1 MSGAGERP
9 TPSAAASLRAGV
21 PLALAAIKAA
31 GILLRGF
38 AYAAGV
44 YRPHWIDLD
53 GVVNMRDLGGLPTE
67 SGEAVR
73 PRRLL
78 RSDNLQDL
86 TPEAIETLVTRFG
99 VSDVVDLRTHVELAK
114 EGDGPLRA
122 VVHVRHHHHTLYRE
136 DSTESGIPAAERAL
150 PWETDERREAAAA
163 AAVVAAD
170 SAADSVADSVAGA
183 GRPGAD
189 DEHRGSHEQYWSQHY
204 LSYLA
209 TRPDSVVAAL
219 DAIASSEGAAIVHCA
234 AGKDRT
240 GTVVGLALKVVGVPD
255 DLVIA
260 DYAASAERVP
270 AIMARLRA
278 STAYAANLQD
288 KTVAQQSPTT
298 DTMRLLLEA
307 LDERYGG
314 ALGWLSTQGWTKADT
329 ERMRRKLLSD

>member
-1 MSGAGERP
+1 MY
-9 TPSAAASLRAGV
+9 RAQ
-21 PLALAAIKAA
+21 
-31 GILLRGF
+31 
-38 AYAAGV
+38 
-44 YRPHWIDLD
+44 WIELD
-53 GVVNMRDLGGLPTE
+53 GVVNMRDLGGLETE
-67 SGEAVR
+67 TGETVR

-86 TPEAIETLVTRFG
+86 SPEAIETLVTRFG
-99 VSDVVDLRTHVELAK
+99 VTDVVDLRTHVELAK
-114 EGDGPLRA
+114 EGEGPLRT
-122 VVHVRHHHHTLYRE
+122 VVHIRHHHHTLYRE
-136 DSTESGIPAAERAL
+136 DSTEIGIPAAERAL

-163 AAVVAAD
+163 AVAA
-170 SAADSVADSVAGA
+170 AEADRSGA
-183 GRPGAD
+183 EA
-189 DEHRGSHEQYWSQHY
+189 EHRRSHEEFWSEHY

-288 KTVAQQSPTT
+288 KTIAQQSPTT
-298 DTMRLLLEA
+298 DTMRLLLRT
-307 LDERYGG
+307 LDERFGG
-314 ALGWLSTQGWTKADT
+314 ALGWLDTQGWTRADT
-329 ERMRRKLLSD
+329 DRLRRKLLAD

>member
-1 MSGAGERP
+1 M
-9 TPSAAASLRAGV
+9 
-21 PLALAAIKAA
+21 
-31 GILLRGF
+31 
-38 AYAAGV
+38 
-44 YRPHWIDLD
+44 YRPQWIDLD

-67 SGEAVR
+67 SGELVQ

-86 TPEAIETLVTRFG
+86 SPEAIETLVTRFG
-99 VSDVVDLRTHVELAK
+99 VSDVIDLRTHVELAK

-122 VVHVRHHHHTLYRE
+122 VVHIRHHHHTLYRE
-136 DSTESGIPAAERAL
+136 DSVESGIPAAERAL

-163 AAVVAAD
+163 AAQA
-170 SAADSVADSVAGA
+170 SAAG
-183 GRPGAD
+183 GRAD
-189 DEHRGSHEQYWSQHY
+189 DEHRRSHEQFWSEHY

-270 AIMARLRA
+270 AIMARLR
-278 STAYAANLQD
+278 SRTAYAANLQD

-298 DTMRLLLEA
+298 DTMRLLLQT
-307 LDERYGG
+307 LDERHGG
-314 ALGWLSTQGWTKADT
+314 AIGWLGTQGWTRADT
-329 ERMRRKLLSD
+329 DRLRRKLLADRG